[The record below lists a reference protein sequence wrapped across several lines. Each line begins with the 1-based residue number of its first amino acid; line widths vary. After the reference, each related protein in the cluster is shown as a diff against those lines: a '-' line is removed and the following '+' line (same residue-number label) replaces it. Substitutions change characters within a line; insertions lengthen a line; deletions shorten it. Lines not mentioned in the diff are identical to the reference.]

1 MSVFYNSQIHLQ
13 DGIYRSCG
21 FYKYEKT
28 LDLSN
33 IKSKIY
39 QKNYISFYRLR
50 RDEDWM
56 VVNNSLCKE
65 VNG

>member
-1 MSVFYNSQIHLQ
+1 MSVFNNSQIHLQ
-13 DGIYRSCG
+13 DRIYRSCG

-39 QKNYISFYRLR
+39 QKKRINISVAVFL
-50 RDEDWM
+50 ECP
-56 VVNNSLCKE
+56 VF
-65 VNG
+65 

>member
-39 QKNYISFYRLR
+39 QKKLYFVL
-50 RDEDWM
+50 
-56 VVNNSLCKE
+56 
-65 VNG
+65 